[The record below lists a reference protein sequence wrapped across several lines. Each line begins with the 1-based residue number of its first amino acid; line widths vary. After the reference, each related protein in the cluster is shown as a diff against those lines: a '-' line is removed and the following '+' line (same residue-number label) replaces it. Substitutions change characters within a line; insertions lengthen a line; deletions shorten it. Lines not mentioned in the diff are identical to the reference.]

1 MQVFVRVRSIIDR
14 LSCSPTQHAARTDED
29 DDDDDDD
36 DGDDDD
42 DNDHDVDEAM
52 RFREVHDRPVLESR
66 YWVVNLQRAVDSYIF
81 EVATMESANAVCW
94 KVEKAKAT
102 SSLRV
107 HEESCVHCIV
117 ITKKTVK
124 V

>member
-1 MQVFVRVRSIIDR
+1 

-29 DDDDDDD
+29 DDDDDDDDGDDDDD

-102 SSLRV
+102 TQVYVCTRRAAF
-107 HEESCVHCIV
+107 IA
-117 ITKKTVK
+117 
-124 V
+124 